1 MCERARACVRD
12 IYTGESGS
20 GGWGEGVILFIVKR
34 FTFPKGRRFKNLPLL
49 LLQRPCYCQ
58 SLPVILQEVC
68 TRSLLSACIME
79 IMVPGEDL
87 PGHVR

>member
-1 MCERARACVRD
+1 M
-12 IYTGESGS
+12 
-20 GGWGEGVILFIVKR
+20 GGGGGGILFIVKR
-34 FTFPKGRRFKNLPLL
+34 FTLHKSRRFRNLPLL

-68 TRSLLSACIME
+68 TRLLSACTME